1 LRTASFAYGVR
12 LLCRVVPKLQWKVV
26 ALRLKGVPHPI
37 LLRPGTSDW
46 DVLHQIFVAED
57 YNSGSEAHE
66 TSVSDFYEGVL
77 NRLEI
82 PVIVDCGANIGISS
96 VWYAQRYPR
105 ARIIAVEPEPENFRI
120 LSMNAA
126 NYPNITPVQGGISD
140 RQTRV
145 SLTNA
150 GDAPWAW
157 ETKESNDDGEI
168 ATFTIPNLLATIPGS
183 RLMTVKIDIEGS
195 EVELF
200 RSNLDWSGKAPLIVF
215 EAHDRRFAWR
225 GTFHA
230 IAAALTHQPRDY
242 IQKGENTF
250 AFCHLSS
257 SDQAR
262 QT

>member
-1 LRTASFAYGVR
+1 MAI
-12 LLCRVVPKLQWKVV
+12 
-26 ALRLKGVPHPI
+26 RLKGVAHPI

-46 DVLHQIFVAED
+46 DVLHQIFVAQD
-57 YNSGSEAHE
+57 YDSGSDAHE
-66 TSVSDFYEGVL
+66 KSVSDFYEEVL
-77 NRLEI
+77 NRSEV

-126 NYPNITPVQGGISD
+126 NYPNVVVVQGGISD
-140 RQTRV
+140 RRTRV
-145 SLTNA
+145 SLSNA

-157 ETKESNDDGEI
+157 ETKENDAEGDI
-168 ATFTIPNLLATIPGS
+168 ATFTIPDLLATIPRS
-183 RLMTVKIDIEGS
+183 CLMTVKIDIEGS

-200 RSNLDWSGKAPLIVF
+200 RSNLDWSHKAPLIVF
-215 EAHDRRFAWR
+215 EAHDRLFAWR

-230 IAAALTHQPRDY
+230 IAAALVHQPRDY

-250 AFCHLSS
+250 AFSHLDIP
-257 SDQAR
+257 DQAR